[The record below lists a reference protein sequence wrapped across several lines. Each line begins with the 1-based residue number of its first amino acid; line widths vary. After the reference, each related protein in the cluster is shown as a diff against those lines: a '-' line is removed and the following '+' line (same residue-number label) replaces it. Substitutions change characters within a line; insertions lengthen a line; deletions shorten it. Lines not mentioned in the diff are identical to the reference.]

1 MIKKISAVLLTLVLC
16 FSVVVLPVYA
26 AGFGSDYQL
35 ADGKRLAYKVE
46 LDKEYYSAGD
56 TVTVNVY
63 LNVDSNTQIHT
74 GSMAFG
80 VSSAV
85 FDTTTNAAAT
95 VKATATAN
103 DTYNSFYNDVASLNW
118 AWQKT
123 AIITRISK
131 ANTAEENAA
140 YDQYLKVV
148 FTRNLS
154 GSHANANKNTA
165 GLPGNDVNADKEP
178 FFSFK
183 LKVRDDVADGTPV
196 RVAIT
201 SGTITSNPAQTA
213 FKAFLDGATKNV
225 SPATT
230 AYDVSAA
237 VATATVGT
245 PAPAGPVVAK
255 AKSQVK
261 MTATSATTVAD
272 EFSFR
277 VISKISDSDW
287 DTYFK
292 NTGVAGAKT
301 DYITAVGMVA
311 YKGAAAFDAETAK
324 NVVAGTPANDY
335 SAAKTDYISKA
346 NDTADAQFGA
356 IIKAKHS
363 TLTNDVT
370 YMGFVQYVDASGNA
384 QTIFYETAGTA
395 ALSTNYD
402 TIVNNYLTAYPYAA

>member
-1 MIKKISAVLLTLVLC
+1 MAKTKKVISIVLALVLMISTC
-16 FSVVVLPVYA
+16 AFSAFAWTGTGQQEIKLEAVADKTTVQPGDTIKLAVKLYKNDAGTWENALAGFNISWFYNSSLITPESVEYGDIVKDFTQIRPVGRIVAANAIKQAKEASTPGEQAIYEANGYNTICKIQALKDANTVFGSQGYWESVDGMTLFTITLKVSDTAA
-26 AGFGSDYQL
+26 AGSTIGFDMFSGLFAKNHTYLQS
-35 ADGKRLAYKVE
+35 V
-46 LDKEYYSAGD
+46 DK
-56 TVTVNVY
+56 
-63 LNVDSNTQIHT
+63 SNK
-74 GSMAFG
+74 
-80 VSSAV
+80 
-85 FDTTTNAAAT
+85 
-95 VKATATAN
+95 KATN
-103 DTYNSFYNDVASLNW
+103 KYG
-118 AWQKT
+118 
-123 AIITRISK
+123 
-131 ANTAEENAA
+131 AA
-140 YDQYLKVV
+140 Y
-148 FTRNLS
+148 
-154 GSHANANKNTA
+154 
-165 GLPGNDVNADKEP
+165 
-178 FFSFK
+178 
-183 LKVRDDVADGTPV
+183 
-196 RVAIT
+196 
-201 SGTITSNPAQTA
+201 
-213 FKAFLDGATKNV
+213 
-225 SPATT
+225 
-230 AYDVSAA
+230 YDSSDASV
-237 VATATVGT
+237 TFTVGT

-292 NTGVAGAKT
+292 NTGVAGATT

-324 NVVAGTPANDY
+324 KVVAGTPANDY

>member
-1 MIKKISAVLLTLVLC
+1 MLKTSKKVVSIILAVVLAFSVMSVAAFAAFDSSTQKLGLVLVPDKDLTKLAPGDEVTFTMYC
-16 FSVVVLPVYA
+16 DVADFNTL
-26 AGFGSDYQL
+26 FG
-35 ADGKRLAYKVE
+35 AYKIPVFF
-46 LDKEYYSAGD
+46 DPA
-56 TVTVNVY
+56 VY
-63 LNVDSNTQIHT
+63 TADNAYTLHNDFAKFYKPAS
-74 GSMAFG
+74 
-80 VSSAV
+80 
-85 FDTTTNAAAT
+85 TTTIVTAAAT
-95 VKATATAN
+95 VSKLAGYASNLDTARHTAFVNFLGAADTGLGVTAAGGYKMTPAEAGGTRTGAELSFKMTVKADADLVNGNT
-103 DTYNSFYNDVASLNW
+103 DVVIPDAFSYTSGMYF
-118 AWQKT
+118 KT
-123 AIITRISK
+123 TNGTKTTNLTNAQV
-131 ANTAEENAA
+131 NTEA
-140 YDQYLKVV
+140 
-148 FTRNLS
+148 
-154 GSHANANKNTA
+154 ANAMANN
-165 GLPGNDVNADKEP
+165 
-178 FFSFK
+178 
-183 LKVRDDVADGTPV
+183 
-196 RVAIT
+196 
-201 SGTITSNPAQTA
+201 
-213 FKAFLDGATKNV
+213 
-225 SPATT
+225 
-230 AYDVSAA
+230 
-237 VATATVGT
+237 

-324 NVVAGTPANDY
+324 KVVAGTSATDY

-395 ALSTNYD
+395 ALSTNYN
-402 TIVNNYLTAYPYAA
+402 TIVNNYLAAYPYAA